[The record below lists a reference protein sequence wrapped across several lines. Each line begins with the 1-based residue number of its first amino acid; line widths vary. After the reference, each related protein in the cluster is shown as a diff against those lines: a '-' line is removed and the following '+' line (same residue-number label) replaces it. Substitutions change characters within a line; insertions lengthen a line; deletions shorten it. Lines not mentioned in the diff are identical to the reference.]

1 MKTIQRVYV
10 ITACVVIIALAS
22 VPARAMDFTLNVP
35 IEIKNLDEAFK
46 QVQLRCVI
54 SGHKKSGASTSRVQ
68 FSVPIN
74 VDASGNINE
83 QVIQVGVNA
92 EHQDTDPRDIHGY
105 SCGLMLVDVHNQ
117 QHLIMNPSQSETIR
131 VDGYDRNIKLIDEA
145 QTYNLSVH
153 GSIPSP

>member
-1 MKTIQRVYV
+1 MKKILRDCV
-10 ITACVVIIALAS
+10 ITTCVVIMVLAS
-22 VPARAMDFTLNVP
+22 IPARAMDFTFNVP

-68 FSVPIN
+68 FSAPIN
-74 VDASGNINE
+74 VDANGNINE
-83 QVIQVGVNA
+83 QVIQVGANA
-92 EHQDTDPRDIHGY
+92 EHEDTDPRDIHGY

-117 QHLIMNPSQSETIR
+117 QHLIVNPSQRETIR
-131 VDGYDRNIKLIDEA
+131 VDGYDRNIKLIDET